1 MYLKVFWRLGKKVR
15 MWLNQL
21 KVAVVQKDIEL
32 LGELL
37 DDIPEFSEPKEI
49 EEILFLLKEATAV
62 MKKRKDETR
71 VAMVQMKKNIDFLE
85 STKVDKISKFDIIS

>member
-32 LGELL
+32 LGGLL